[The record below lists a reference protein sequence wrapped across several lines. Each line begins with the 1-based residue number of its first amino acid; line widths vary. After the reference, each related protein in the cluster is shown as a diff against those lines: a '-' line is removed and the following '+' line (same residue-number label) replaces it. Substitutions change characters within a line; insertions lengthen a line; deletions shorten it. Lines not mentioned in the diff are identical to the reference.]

1 MHAKDFELIIFDLDG
16 TLYPKKEQISAAF
29 RQGAAKII
37 AEQENLSQNDAIQKI
52 EQEKNKFEQEIDGKV
67 TYTLTLLSR
76 WKVSIP
82 EYEKAVNSSAKNVNA
97 IVERDDFALQAV
109 SKVAKN
115 YPTYLYTTNNRLLTD
130 RILKTIHMD
139 HFFPPDRRFTV
150 SSLTDL
156 NIDQDHFTD
165 FIKPGR
171 KGFEHIL
178 DSVNVSREKTL
189 MVGDSPD
196 SDLRPAEKMGLK
208 TYKVS
213 SRPDL
218 YNLPTWLGLEG

>member
-1 MHAKDFELIIFDLDG
+1 MHTKNFELIIFDLDG

-37 AEQENLSQNDAIQKI
+37 AEQENLPLKKAIKRI
-52 EQEKNKFEQEIDGKV
+52 EAEKKKFEQEVNGKM

-76 WKVSIP
+76 WKVPIP
-82 EYEKAVNSSAKNVNA
+82 EYERAVNSSAKNVNA

-115 YPTYLYTTNNRLLTD
+115 YSTYLYTTNNRLLTD

-150 SSLTDL
+150 SSITDL
-156 NIDQDHFTD
+156 NVGQNQFTD
-165 FIKPGR
+165 YIKPGR

-178 DSVNVSREKTL
+178 KSVNVSREKTL

-208 TYKVS
+208 TYKVF